1 MSTLRRVTTPD
12 ELLRLTDG
20 HPVAVLD
27 IGSGLSGPGWS
38 VEDAGRAVLVPRRS
52 DHGVPGAAVLGDEAG
67 IDALFADARVREWFL
82 HSGSRHLSA
91 PREHQHVVA
100 RHLDLG
106 RRGGDWDWMW
116 TRTAPPT
123 APGEERVVPLHPGD
137 REEATAF
144 LAAHSPTTHGQPFAR
159 PGQRWVGVR
168 DADGALLACG
178 GSEPS
183 EAGTP
188 TLAGIAVASDLR
200 RTGLGAAVT
209 AVLTREAVSTT
220 GACALGMFADNDAA
234 RSVYER
240 LGFTTGMRWRSRWL
254 DTQAPPPAPR
264 A

>member
-12 ELLRLTDG
+12 ELLRLTDA

-27 IGSGLSGPGWS
+27 IGRGLSAPGWS
-38 VEDAGRAVLVPRRS
+38 VEDSGRAVLVPRRS
-52 DHGVPGAAVLGDEAG
+52 DHGVPGAAVLGDEEG
-67 IDALFADARVREWFL
+67 IDVLFASAQVREWFQG
-82 HSGSRHLSA
+82 SGFRHLSA
-91 PREHQHVVA
+91 PREHQHVIA

-106 RRGGDWDWMW
+106 ERGGDWDWMW
-116 TRTAPPT
+116 TRSSPPPV
-123 APGEERVVPLHPGD
+123 PGEERVVALVAAD

-159 PGQRWVGVR
+159 PGQEWVGVR

-188 TLAGIAVASDLR
+188 TLAGIAVSTDHR

-209 AVLTREAVSTT
+209 AALTRRAVAAR

-234 RSVYER
+234 RRVYER

-254 DTQAPPPAPR
+254 ANLPGDAPPA
-264 A
+264 